1 MNGGDEWIKDGFE
14 EFEPPPNNGNGK
26 REEPYRLATPEDGG
40 HHERQDGPLIQ
51 TSAEFVAN
59 FVPPDYLIDGL
70 IQRRFIYSMTAPTN
84 AGKTSIVLRLA
95 LHVGLGMKLGDRE
108 IEQGKVLYLAGENPD
123 DVRMRWIKLCEE
135 LGKEPKDIPVYFLP
149 SRPRLS
155 EVAVRKQINAETA
168 LHGPFVLVIVD
179 TSVAYF
185 EGDDENNNVQMG
197 KHAHMLR
204 SLVKLPDGPT
214 IIVTC
219 HPTKKADPDDFLPR
233 GGGAFLNEVDTNL
246 VCIKEPNTPVVQLHW
261 RGKVRGVDFAPIP
274 FELQPGQTERLKDSK
289 GRLIWTVTAHPISDE
304 EQTSREGQARFYE
317 DQILALMLQKPGLS
331 LTEMASAL
339 NWTYS
344 NGKPHKTRVDRI
356 MHKLQRQKL
365 VKLDRD
371 GWQMTKEG
379 AKTAEKTPAAKAADC
394 F

>member
-1 MNGGDEWIKDGFE
+1 MNGGEEWIKDGFE
-14 EFEPPPNNGNGK
+14 EFEPPPNNGDG
-26 REEPYRLATPEDGG
+26 REEPNRPGTPADGG
-40 HHERQDGPLIQ
+40 HYEREDGPLIQ
-51 TSAEFVAN
+51 TSAEFVAG

-70 IQRRFIYSMTAPTN
+70 IQRRFIYSMTAPTS

-95 LHVGLGMKLGDRE
+95 LHVGLGMKLRE
-108 IEQGKVLYLAGENPD
+108 REVEQGKVLYLAGENPD

-135 LGKEPKDIPVYFLP
+135 LGKDPKDMPVYFLP

-155 EVAVRKQINAETA
+155 EIAVRKQIETESV

-197 KHAHMLR
+197 KHARMLR
-204 SLVKLPDGPT
+204 SLAKLPDGPT

-233 GGGAFLNEVDTNL
+233 GGGAFLNEIDTNL

-289 GRLIWTVTAHPISDE
+289 GRLIWTVTAHPISTD
-304 EQTSREGQARFYE
+304 EQTDREQQTRIYE
-317 DQILALMLQKPGLS
+317 DQLLFLMQEKPGLS
-331 LTEMASAL
+331 LAEMATAL
-339 NWTYS
+339 NWTYA
-344 NGKPHKTRVDRI
+344 NGEPNKSRVDRTLK
-356 MHKLQRQKL
+356 KLKLQKL
-365 VKLDRD
+365 VKHDRD
-371 GWQMTKEG
+371 GWQLTKEG
-379 AKTAEKTPAAKAADC
+379 AKIAPETPTAKAAAT